1 VRVLYIGNF
10 EPEHST
16 ENHVRQALL
25 DLGHT
30 VETRQENHG
39 EAIWRLSPLEYDLI
53 LWTRTG
59 WGWENPAVTHEL
71 QLAMLEKAS
80 DAGVPTVGF
89 HLDRWW
95 GLPREHEVFS
105 EPFFKSSLLVTA
117 DGGHPGNW
125 KEAGI
130 NHVWMP
136 PAVSKFECEPGHYNP
151 AYEARVA
158 FVGSWSEYHPE
169 WTHRFDLVT
178 FLRQNF
184 DCRFWP
190 EPGHHAVRGPALRD
204 LYATTQVNVGDS
216 CLLGGIERYWS
227 DRIPETLGR
236 GGFLIHPNVEGL
248 AEHFTPGDHLIT
260 WDIGDWNDLGN
271 KIEVYAEHPYRFA
284 IAQRGREHVLEKHT
298 YHVRMND
305 VMGLL

>member
-1 VRVLYIGNF
+1 MKVAYIGNF

-16 ENHVRQALL
+16 ENHVAQALL

-39 EAIWRLSPLEYDLI
+39 PDIWRLSPLEYDLI

-59 WGWENPAVTHEL
+59 WHWEHPVLIHEL
-71 QLAMLEKAS
+71 QMAMLAKAR

-95 GLPREHEVFS
+95 GLPRENEVLT
-105 EPFFKSSLLVTA
+105 EPFFHCSLMVTA
-117 DGGHPGNW
+117 DGGHADDW
-125 KEAGI
+125 WSVGI

-136 PAVSKFECEPGHYNP
+136 PAVSKFECIGGHQNP

-158 FVGSWSEYHPE
+158 FVGSWAEYHPE
-169 WTHRFDLVT
+169 WSHRFELVS
-178 FLRQNF
+178 FLRDNF
-184 DCRFWP
+184 NCRFWP
-190 EPGHHAVRGPALRD
+190 EPGQPAVRGSALRD

-236 GGFLIHPNVEGL
+236 GGFLIHPNVVGL
-248 AEHFTPGDHLIT
+248 DEHFTPGEHLVT
-260 WDIGDWNDLGN
+260 WDLGDWQDLGN

-284 IAQRGREHVLEKHT
+284 IAQRGQEHVLEKHT
-298 YHVRMND
+298 YHVRMTD
-305 VMGLL
+305 IMEML